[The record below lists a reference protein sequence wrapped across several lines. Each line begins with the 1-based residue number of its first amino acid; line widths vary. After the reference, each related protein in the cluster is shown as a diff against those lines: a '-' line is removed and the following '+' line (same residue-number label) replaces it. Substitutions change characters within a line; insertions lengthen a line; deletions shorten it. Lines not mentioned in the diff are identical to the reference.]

1 MAPVTSSQ
9 NPYERQIENRN
20 YMSPLGFKLILSKTP
35 KVDFLCQSANIPGIS
50 MGTALQPTYLKD
62 IPVPGDKVLYEDLT
76 IRFLVDENME
86 NYLAIYK
93 WMTGL
98 GYSES
103 LGQFEQLKKEDF
115 RTNPQINSDADPR
128 YFEFSDATLQVL
140 SSNYKP
146 SIHVNFKDAFPIS
159 LSTLEFDASERDYN
173 YFTAQTTFKY
183 TIFDITDPDG
193 VRIDNNP
200 NKK

>member
-1 MAPVTSSQ
+1 MTSSQ

-50 MGTALQPTYLKD
+50 MGTAVQSTYLKD

-76 IRFLVDENME
+76 IRFLVDEKME

-93 WMTGL
+93 WITGL
-98 GYSES
+98 GYPES
-103 LGQFEQLKKEDF
+103 FGQYKQLQKDDF
-115 RTNPQINSDADPR
+115 RNSTVTEAIEDPR
-128 YFEFSDATLQVL
+128 FFEFSDATLQVL

-159 LSTLEFDASERDYN
+159 LSTLEFDASIRDYN

-183 TIFDITDPDG
+183 TIFDITDPNG
-193 VRIDNNP
+193 NRIDNKP
-200 NKK
+200 KK

>member
-1 MAPVTSSQ
+1 MTSSQ
-9 NPYERQIENRN
+9 NPYQRQIDNRN

-50 MGTALQPTYLKD
+50 MGTAVQSTYLKD

-76 IRFLVDENME
+76 IRFLVDEQME

-93 WMTGL
+93 WITGL
-98 GYSES
+98 GYPES
-103 LGQFEQLKKEDF
+103 LGQFKQLKDDDF
-115 RTNPQINSDADPR
+115 RTQPGVNSDSDPR

-159 LSTLEFDASERDYN
+159 LSTLEFDASDRDYN
-173 YFTAQTTFKY
+173 FFTAQATFKY

-193 VRIDNNP
+193 VRIDNKP
-200 NKK
+200 KK